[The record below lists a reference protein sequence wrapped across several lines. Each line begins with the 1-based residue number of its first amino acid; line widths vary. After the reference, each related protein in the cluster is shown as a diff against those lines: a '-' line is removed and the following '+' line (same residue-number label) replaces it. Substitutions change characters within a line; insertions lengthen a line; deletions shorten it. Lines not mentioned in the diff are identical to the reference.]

1 MEELNSKMDKMS
13 LKRKRVHFHE
23 DVDSLCRETKRMR
36 LERKEE
42 WAIVK
47 RIALME
53 EMKKIYFEK
62 KRQLEQ

>member
-1 MEELNSKMDKMS
+1 MEELNSKMTKMS
-13 LKRKRVHFHE
+13 LKRKRVHFNE

-53 EMKKIYFEK
+53 EMKKK
-62 KRQLEQ
+62 

>member
-1 MEELNSKMDKMS
+1 MEELNSKMTKMS
-13 LKRKRVHFHE
+13 LKRKRVHFNE